1 METSSLSSPSLLGSP
16 LTLRRLP
23 LNAQVP
29 TSMLG
34 GGASPQVD
42 ETAVTSS
49 LSFACQTARARRE
62 ERSNANRYGV
72 AAGSALLCHLTPCA
86 DCFEDAGGL
95 FTRPRRKVLA
105 CRLPS
110 SPFLLSAL
118 NLHRPSRECSTVLLL
133 SSHTQT
139 HTRRPLSYAPLYFD
153 VRSERHRETVQ
164 KPSRIRRMKEIGR
177 DAKLGGGIRA
187 LGRGWGI
194 LDADRLDTEPLFSPV
209 SRKTCDALKD
219 LKTRRRMKHTCPC
232 PRRLFLSRCHHACQS
247 AQPGMSLRN

>member
-72 AAGSALLCHLTPCA
+72 TAGSALLCHLTPCA

-110 SPFLLSAL
+110 SPFLLSAPPTCTG
-118 NLHRPSRECSTVLLL
+118 HRFVARMFHCFALIF
-133 SSHTQT
+133 SHTT
-139 HTRRPLSYAPLYFD
+139 HTATACYRTRPFILTYAAKGIAKRFRSQAEFD
-153 VRSERHRETVQ
+153 
-164 KPSRIRRMKEIGR
+164 G
-177 DAKLGGGIRA
+177 
-187 LGRGWGI
+187 
-194 LDADRLDTEPLFSPV
+194 
-209 SRKTCDALKD
+209 
-219 LKTRRRMKHTCPC
+219 
-232 PRRLFLSRCHHACQS
+232 
-247 AQPGMSLRN
+247 

>member
-62 ERSNANRYGV
+62 ERSNANRYTALRPALHCSATSRRV
-72 AAGSALLCHLTPCA
+72 RTASKTREDSSPDHAARFLP
-86 DCFEDAGGL
+86 AGC
-95 FTRPRRKVLA
+95 PP
-105 CRLPS
+105 LPS
-110 SPFLLSAL
+110 SC
-118 NLHRPSRECSTVLLL
+118 LHLQPAPATGLSRECSTVLLL

-139 HTRRPLSYAPLYFD
+139 HTATACYRTRPFILTYAAKGIAKRFRSQAEFD
-153 VRSERHRETVQ
+153 
-164 KPSRIRRMKEIGR
+164 G
-177 DAKLGGGIRA
+177 
-187 LGRGWGI
+187 
-194 LDADRLDTEPLFSPV
+194 
-209 SRKTCDALKD
+209 
-219 LKTRRRMKHTCPC
+219 
-232 PRRLFLSRCHHACQS
+232 
-247 AQPGMSLRN
+247 